1 MPDTAIAKDDRG
13 VPVGQ
18 VPSARPGQLSHA
30 VAPELTLF
38 SGTYNIT
45 GPNAAEA
52 FWERTGF
59 SIAVHVVVF
68 LLVAAFIRYAPTGSM
83 LSDPMESIP
92 FHDIVWL
99 NQPGPGGGGGGGGNR
114 MPGPIRKA
122 ELPGRDKV
130 TVPVTK
136 PTPVQLAPETKPA
149 DVPPPPAALDIPAMA
164 MADSSLKVLGSLEGV
179 SGSLSQGPGSGG
191 GSGTGTGTGI
201 GPGTGSGLGPG
212 WGGGT
217 GGGPFRPGS
226 GIDLPEVRR
235 EVKPQYTA
243 DAMRAKIQGTVI
255 LECVVL
261 PDGTVGQV
269 SILKSLDPVFGLDQ
283 EAIKAAKQWLFRPG
297 RKQGQPVA
305 VLVSIE
311 LTFTLR

>member
-1 MPDTAIAKDDRG
+1 MT
-13 VPVGQ
+13 
-18 VPSARPGQLSHA
+18 
-30 VAPELTLF
+30 
-38 SGTYNIT
+38 
-45 GPNAAEA
+45 
-52 FWERTGF
+52 
-59 SIAVHVVVF
+59 
-68 LLVAAFIRYAPTGSM
+68 
-83 LSDPMESIP
+83 
-92 FHDIVWL
+92 
-99 NQPGPGGGGGGGGNR
+99 
-114 MPGPIRKA
+114 
-122 ELPGRDKV
+122 
-130 TVPVTK
+130 
-136 PTPVQLAPETKPA
+136 
-149 DVPPPPAALDIPAMA
+149 

-191 GSGTGTGTGI
+191 GAGTGTGTGI

-217 GGGPFRPGS
+217 GGGAYRPGS
-226 GIDLPEVRR
+226 GIDLPEVVR

-255 LECVVL
+255 LECIVL

-283 EAIKAAKQWLFRPG
+283 EAIKAAKQWRFRPG

>member
-1 MPDTAIAKDDRG
+1 
-13 VPVGQ
+13 
-18 VPSARPGQLSHA
+18 
-30 VAPELTLF
+30 
-38 SGTYNIT
+38 
-45 GPNAAEA
+45 
-52 FWERTGF
+52 
-59 SIAVHVVVF
+59 VF
-68 LLVAAFIRYAPTGSM
+68 LLLVAFIRYAPKGSM

-114 MPGPIRKA
+114 MPTPIRKA
-122 ELPGRDKV
+122 ELPGKDKI
-130 TVPVTK
+130 TVPVAKPDPVQVVPQTK
-136 PTPVQLAPETKPA
+136 PVDT
-149 DVPPPPAALDIPAMA
+149 PPPPAALDIPAMT

-217 GGGPFRPGS
+217 GGGAYRPGS
-226 GIDLPEVRR
+226 GIDIPVVLR

-255 LECVVL
+255 LECIVL

-283 EAIKAAKQWLFRPG
+283 EAIKAAKQWRFKPG
-297 RKQGQPVA
+297 MKQGQPVP